1 MVFTRTSFS
10 LVTAF
15 QRTIENMLLKLRV
28 LSPGKCIASDL
39 GLDEHLE
46 QVSYKPVSIYIPQDS

>member
-1 MVFTRTSFS
+1 
-10 LVTAF
+10 
-15 QRTIENMLLKLRV
+15 MLLKLRV

-46 QVSYKPVSIYIPQDS
+46 QVLYKAVSIYIPQDSWTSELIHQV